1 MLKFAHEL
9 SDDYEYAIIWWGQSN
24 AQPRG
29 VRSGGLAA
37 APHLKLPHAGG
48 VYATTHISTAG
59 LVSEYTVSPAS
70 ASTEMV
76 GHKVYPVSTAA
87 YAGTVTA
94 VGWLGTVIDA
104 TTSTISVR
112 WTVASGAPSAVA
124 NVMIVPPDS
133 AKRYD
138 SVRVLTPFMPEAGD
152 GVLLGPSLGSVLP
165 SGTPSVGGYTFDVD
179 SWADVGLF
187 LPYSYLEGASKVRY
201 IENPVIT
208 GGSPPTVTV
217 AAHATNA
224 EFVGGRVL
232 VRDSAGVSLGYAGTI
247 ISHTPGSPDTFTV
260 VWDGAEPPNGTYYA
274 VEIRVPTP
282 WDSPYAELPGFRYPN
297 NTSQPARLGRVSGV
311 LAPGASR
318 EAPCYVPASGGVAEP
333 KFGAMLEFA
342 WRLSQ
347 ELGRRINVIDLSWHG
362 AALLPCSE
370 RLGVEAGWAT
380 PSTFNSFAPAKA
392 DGLAARLQRL
402 VATVAPAAL
411 RAEGGKPLR
420 VLAIVGFQGEYEA
433 GSASGTPQYRA
444 ALAGFY
450 AWLRGVVTD
459 AGLSPYSRPTKIPVV
474 HAGVGLAWVT
484 FFGTTLNEEIEQFA
498 LADGWAATID
508 TTGSA
513 LEPGDEIHFS
523 AAGEAANG
531 KLAADAAAL
540 LIDRA
545 VSQAS
550 NDPGTL
556 RLCNLALS
564 YIGDT
569 AAVTSVFPPD
579 GSPQAAH
586 CSRFY
591 PVARDSLLESGQWSF
606 ASRRVALT
614 QVTNTMTEWAYA
626 YAVPADLLAALVV
639 TPVGV
644 DDDYRAGSI
653 FDSQAQGT
661 FSLVPSGLP
670 VTRRFVIEADALGNR
685 TLYTDEPEAQLR
697 YVSKVTDTDLYPAL
711 FQQALA
717 WTLASMLAGTII
729 KGEAG
734 AAESRRCQQMAAF
747 YTAKATPADARQRE
761 AKPDHLPPWLADR

>member
-24 AQPRG
+24 AQPQG
-29 VRSGGLAA
+29 VRSEGLTA
-37 APHLKLPHAGG
+37 APHLTLPHAGG
-48 VYATTHISTAG
+48 VYATTHVTDSG
-59 LVSEYTVSPAS
+59 SVSVYTVSS

-76 GHKVYPVSTAA
+76 GHKVYPVTTAA

-94 VGWLGTVIDA
+94 LGYLGTVIA
-104 TTSTISVR
+104 TTTTTISVR
-112 WTVASGAPSAVA
+112 WTVAPGTPSSVA
-124 NVMIVPPDS
+124 SVMIVPPDS

-201 IENPVIT
+201 ISSAVFT
-208 GGSPPTVTV
+208 GGSPTTVTV
-217 AAHATNA
+217 ATHATNA

-232 VRDSAGVSLGYAGTI
+232 VRDSASALGYAGTI
-247 ISHTPGSPDTFTV
+247 IAHASGSSDTFNV
-260 VWDGAEPPNGTYYA
+260 VWDGAEPPNATYA

-297 NTSQPARLGRVSGV
+297 NTAQPARLGSISGV

-318 EAPCYVPASGGVAEP
+318 EAPCYVPASGGVAVP

-347 ELGRRINVIDLSWHG
+347 ELGRRVNVIDLSWNG
-362 AALLPCSE
+362 AALLPCSA

-380 PSTFNSFAPAKA
+380 PSTFNSFAPTEAN
-392 DGLAARLQRL
+392 GLAARLQRL

-474 HAGVGLAWVT
+474 HAGLGLAWT
-484 FFGTTLNEEIEQFA
+484 TSFGTTLNDEIEQFA
-498 LADGWAATID
+498 LADGWAKTFD
-508 TTGSA
+508 TSASGIGGSV
-513 LEPGDEIHFS
+513 GDDYIHFNG
-523 AAGEAANG
+523 AGEAANG